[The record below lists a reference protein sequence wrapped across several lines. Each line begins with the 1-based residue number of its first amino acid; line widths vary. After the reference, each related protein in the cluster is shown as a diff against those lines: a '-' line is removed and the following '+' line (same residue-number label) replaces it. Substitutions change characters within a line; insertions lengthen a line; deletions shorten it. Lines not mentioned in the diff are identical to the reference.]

1 MHGYTQD
8 EQGNFQPVD
17 EFDEL
22 EVSDHRA
29 QGGVGDFFANLF
41 TGGLYGVGQAAAT
54 EVSQVQAAQATAA
67 QGGLAGTLARATQ
80 GWVTPGVSESTTG
93 NAPMYPA
100 GTPIHS
106 DEDPTRKSQLGGW
119 KKGNWLRVHVDGM
132 GPNDAYSW
140 FWIPT
145 NLFISSRTGVS
156 AADAFR
162 GRGDRGRRGRDVG
175 RDIGSA
181 VGGGGGT
188 ITVTQRT
195 NVYDSPSTSA
205 RVVGAIGG
213 SGSVHVPILQRQA
226 GWIQTQPPGWGR
238 SGWIQFGAGAS
249 TGRMP
254 AYGTPAPMS
263 GVYTPSGIAPPGYAY
278 TPSGMAPAPGYGY
291 PPPVLY
297 PSVQPSYRPLPIALP
312 QAPVGGID
320 PGLLQILLQ
329 QAQAQGAEQ
338 ATLQA
343 LLDQLHAGA
352 NFAPAVQGMGLDLK
366 TLLQGAGVK
375 LDAAGLPVPAGYMGT
390 DQGGADV
397 YADGGVDPTGG
408 ALGDYSDPRSQY

>member
-1 MHGYTQD
+1 MHGYQQD
-8 EQGNFQPVD
+8 EQGDFQPVNESD
-17 EFDEL
+17 EPEAP
-22 EVSDHRA
+22 EHRA
-29 QGGVGDFFANLF
+29 QGVGDFFANLF
-41 TGGLYGVGQAAAT
+41 TGGLYSLAGGGSGGGAPPPQ
-54 EVSQVQAAQATAA
+54 A
-67 QGGLAGTLARATQ
+67 QGGLPGTLSRATQ

-93 NAPMYPA
+93 NAPTYPA
-100 GTPIHS
+100 GTQIHA
-106 DEDPTRKSQLGGW
+106 DEWPARMAQFGGW
-119 KKGNWLRVHVDGM
+119 KKGNWLRVHVDGK
-132 GPNDAYSW
+132 GPDDAYSW
-140 FWIPT
+140 FWIPSSY
-145 NLFISSRTGVS
+145 FIDSKTGTS
-156 AADAFR
+156 AADAF
-162 GRGDRGRRGRDVG
+162 GRRGREGRDRGRGRGGREVG
-175 RDIGSA
+175 GDIGSA
-181 VGGGGGT
+181 IGGGGGS

-195 NVYDSPSTSA
+195 NVYDSPSTGA

-213 SGSVHVPILQRQA
+213 SGSVHVPILRRQA

-238 SGWIQFGAGAS
+238 SGWIQFGAGAG

-254 AYGTPAPMS
+254 AYGAPAPMS
-263 GVYTPSGIAPPGYAY
+263 GVSTLSGVAPPGYAY
-278 TPSGMAPAPGYGY
+278 TPSGMAPAPGYA
-291 PPPVLY
+291 VAY
-297 PSVQPSYRPLPIALP
+297 PSYQPAYRPAYQPLPFALP
-312 QAPVGGID
+312 QTPVGGID

-390 DQGGADV
+390 DQGGADI

-408 ALGDYSDPRSQY
+408 ALGDYTDPRSQY